1 MAARASTINHGGHR
15 NGDAAFE
22 TEGIMQRS
30 SRIPL
35 WLRLALVPIVAVV
48 VLAGIWVAGGVL
60 TNDFRVSMLLTVVWL
75 GLAGLTAL
83 VVALRWRPLA
93 LPVLG
98 TVVVT
103 ATGVMGYLL
112 YASSVD
118 KVVDEQVA
126 VAAPTPGQPGAA
138 ENVALARGAFET
150 AAHETSGRASLI
162 ELAEGGTVLTLTPFE
177 TDPGPDLRVYLV
189 TGSAD
194 DLGDVVDLG
203 ALKGNR
209 GDQQYDVAS
218 SVDTERFRTVVI
230 WCRAFSVAF
239 GSTRL
244 A

>member
-1 MAARASTINHGGHR
+1 
-15 NGDAAFE
+15 
-22 TEGIMQRS
+22 MQRS
-30 SRIPL
+30 PRIPL
-35 WLRLALVPIVAVV
+35 WLRLALVPLVAAI

-60 TNDFRVSMLLTVVWL
+60 TNDFRLSMLLTAVWL
-75 GLAGLTAL
+75 GIAGLAAL
-83 VVALRWRPLA
+83 AVALRWRRLA

-98 TVVVT
+98 TVIVT
-103 ATGVMGYLL
+103 AVSVMGYLL

-126 VAAPTPGQPGAA
+126 VAAPTPAAPAPAQAGAPR
-138 ENVALARGAFET
+138 NVALGRGVFES
-150 AAHETSGRASLI
+150 AAHETSGKATLI
-162 ELAEGGTVLTLTPFE
+162 RLAEGRRVLTLTRFE

-189 TGSAD
+189 TGDVD

-209 GDQQYDVAS
+209 GDQQYDVS
-218 SVDTERFRTVVI
+218 RSVDTKRYRTVVI

-239 GSTRL
+239 GSARL